1 MPLKIAA
8 SMKSGSYIS
17 TWELKKQS
25 QIGVGGCSC
34 SFGKH
39 LTVITRMM
47 QSKIT
52 QLRKSSSTIPACFS
66 IALAFRHTPRKLPF

>member
-1 MPLKIAA
+1 MPLKIAT
-8 SMKSGSYIS
+8 SMKLGSYIS
-17 TWELKKQS
+17 TWELKEQS
-25 QIGVGGCSC
+25 RISVGGCSC
-34 SFGKH
+34 SFRKH
-39 LTVITRMM
+39 TVITRMM